1 MPFEKSEFQTIPGSS
16 KLGRDCRDCCWVFTA
31 SAADFTEEGTPSVV
45 QGPVDQSSSQSADA
59 ARAARMSRV
68 GTKAGME
75 TCEVLE
81 MHTMYWLLEDV
92 GAGLWFVGSYYE
104 RQLWGEQK
112 FVPIHINY
120 QD

>member
-1 MPFEKSEFQTIPGSS
+1 M
-16 KLGRDCRDCCWVFTA
+16 
-31 SAADFTEEGTPSVV
+31 V

-81 MHTMYWLLEDV
+81 IHNVLVVGGCWRGFVVCGKLLSEATL
-92 GAGLWFVGSYYE
+92 G
-104 RQLWGEQK
+104 
-112 FVPIHINY
+112 
-120 QD
+120 